1 MTDTRQIKIAFF
13 DIDGTLTSEV
23 DRSIPER
30 TKKGIQEA
38 RANGHLMFINT
49 GRCFQNVEARFRDIG
64 FDGYVCGCGTNIY
77 CGEQEIL
84 SVTQSHETMM
94 DILNIAKAT
103 DVDLLFESKMHVCFD
118 LSRPLHDPQ
127 AQRMYQAF
135 LRRGYHMPTN
145 LEDPSFVSDKFVI
158 WFQEPAQLEAFRKV
172 SDKYFDCI
180 DRGGNFREF
189 VPTGYSKATGIQRVL
204 DFYQLPLSQSYA
216 FGDSNND
223 LPMLQ
228 YVPNSI
234 AMGNSNP
241 TSLFDQVSYV
251 TDNAS
256 QDGIWNALLHFS
268 FIG

>member
-1 MTDTRQIKIAFF
+1 MVKKDQRKIAFF

-64 FDGYVCGCGTNIY
+64 FDGYICGCGTNIY
-77 CGEQEIL
+77 CDNQEIL
-84 SVTQSHETMM
+84 AITQSHETMM
-94 DILNIAKAT
+94 EILNIAKLT
-103 DVDLLFESKMHVCFD
+103 GVDLLFESKMHVCFD
-118 LSRPLHDPQ
+118 LSRPLKDPQ
-127 AQRMYQAF
+127 AIRMYHAF
-135 LRRGYHMPTN
+135 LRRGYEMPTN
-145 LEDPSFVSDKFVI
+145 LEDPTFVSDKFVI
-158 WFQEPAQLEAFRKV
+158 WFQDPVQLEAFRKV
-172 SDKYFDCI
+172 SDRCFDCI

-204 DFYQLPLSQSYA
+204 DYYQLPLENAYA

-234 AMGNSNP
+234 AMGNSSP
-241 TSLFDQVSYV
+241 TSLFDLVSYV

-256 QDGIWNALLHFS
+256 QDGIWNALLHFD
-268 FIG
+268 FIK